1 MSCGMSYRVYRRYTL
16 DEIKRKI
23 IDVLHSAG
31 GTGLS
36 GIELSDKMGINRVTM
51 TKYLDVMHAMGLL
64 KKKRIG
70 NVNIWF
76 AEIGVGDIEFP
87 INYIQVQ
94 QKLINSILS
103 GEEEHAR
110 RILVNVLSSNIDQVR
125 VITDVI
131 MPAVNTI
138 GELYNRGRLN
148 KTERTFMLSLTMEL
162 IDLVKFNLRPT
173 ESKAN
178 AHVICV
184 AGSHNRIHL
193 AKSAAVA
200 LLSRGW
206 DSSYIGDIEEQI
218 DPFFDIDFQRY
229 VSRSWDNKRG
239 LMLLCIFSS
248 GEGSLRFL
256 LSTSKG
262 LKGRLKG
269 QLLIATNTTEELKPI
284 AEEGAD
290 YVAKDL
296 LSLVEWSEHEYNNS
310 LSYG

>member
-125 VITDVI
+125 VIIDVI

-229 VSRSWDNKRG
+229 VSRLWDNKRG

-269 QLLIATNTTEELKPI
+269 QLLIAANTTEGLKPI

-296 LSLVEWSEHEYNNS
+296 LSLVEWSEREYNNS